1 MTTAMDVGDGV
12 WNDELGTILRN
23 YPRCRVMHFWRGFME
38 FIAVLFFAEYLCQLY
53 YDRNKVQ
60 LLLFKKFGILPTN
73 GYVMRE
79 LSAEDEEMVN
89 VLTPTVRSDLQL

>member
-1 MTTAMDVGDGV
+1 M
-12 WNDELGTILRN
+12 
-23 YPRCRVMHFWRGFME
+23 
-38 FIAVLFFAEYLCQLY
+38 
-53 YDRNKVQ
+53 
-60 LLLFKKFGILPTN
+60 LFKKFGILPTN